1 MARLLIMLVVLLV
14 IALIVM
20 AMYRRVSRMAV
31 DAAAHREYRVLEVTS
46 HGEAHVLIGYGSG
59 DSNVLIGSVAVGDAD
74 FDERYA
80 ELVVRAEDRAATL
93 NASRGLHESS

>member
-14 IALIVM
+14 LALIVM
-20 AMYRRVSRMAV
+20 ALFRRVARTAV
-31 DAAAHREYRVLEVTS
+31 DAGAERDYRVLEVT
-46 HGEAHVLIGYGSG
+46 GDGGAHVLIGRGG
-59 DSNVLIGSVAVGDAD
+59 PDSNVLIGSVPVGDAD

-93 NASRGLHESS
+93 NASRHLHESA

>member
-20 AMYRRVSRMAV
+20 AFRR
-31 DAAAHREYRVLEVTS
+31 
-46 HGEAHVLIGYGSG
+46 IGRGSP
-59 DSNVLIGSVAVGDAD
+59 DSNVLIGSVPVGDAD
-74 FDERYA
+74 FDEHYA

-93 NASRGLHESS
+93 NASRELHESS